1 MIFNNNTTSLGSINI
16 PMAEGYDCS
25 YGCALALVESAR
37 NDYAMFRAMLDADAR
52 ELAIKNESTGYVA
65 ESQVSALHE
74 AAISGIWT
82 KIKELFT
89 KLASKIKAIFHSLAA
104 RLSGVFMDTKKMIKK
119 YQNEVLRKSNIG
131 NLEVKF
137 RRAKR
142 KVAPSD
148 VLALVTGVKAI
159 GLSDIAASNW
169 ASDKDTMW
177 ENVTQNMM
185 PAEVGDKSSNASE
198 YADSIKD
205 KYWEDDSPTTYEV
218 KDIGGIREIIST
230 LEAMC
235 KDDNKIKQVSS
246 KVDTALVKLV
256 RDADKEA
263 NNKAK
268 ESKDKGENTEEAKA
282 VETAN
287 HVYDVAVVF
296 QEAYTTLTSVSIEI
310 YKTEF
315 AQRKAVF
322 AKAAAA
328 NNDKLEEQS
337 IYLDAVAEAA
347 EQEVEDVISG
357 ALKSDGDYLSST
369 SIAPTNV
376 MDADV
381 SNDAEKLVYD
391 KKQFYST
398 DGVDVDPDGS
408 VDITLN
414 SKKESAFFGALLY

>member
-74 AAISGIWT
+74 AAISGIWN
-82 KIKELFT
+82 KIKQLFA
-89 KLASKIKAIFHSLAA
+89 KLVAKIKSIFHSFMA
-104 RLSGVFMDTKKMIKK
+104 RLNGLFMDTKKMIKK
-119 YQNEVLRKSNIG
+119 YQNEVLRKTNLG
-131 NLEVKF
+131 NMKVKY
-137 RRAKR
+137 R
-142 KVAPSD
+142 KSKMDISD
-148 VLALVTGVKAI
+148 LALGFSKHTPS
-159 GLSDIAASNW
+159 LNTMNQEWSE
-169 ASDKDTMW
+169 DKETRW
-177 ENVTQNMM
+177 ENVTSS
-185 PAEVGDKSSNASE
+185 GTTGGKSSNASE
-198 YADSIKD
+198 YRANFDEAI
-205 KYWEDDSPTTYEV
+205 WEDDSPTEYEL
-218 KDIGGIREIIST
+218 KDIEGGIRGIITS

-235 KDDNKIKQVSS
+235 KADSKIKSGFNKLTTS
-246 KVDTALVKLV
+246 YEKVVN
-256 RDADKEA
+256 EA
-263 NNKAK
+263 NKNANDAAK
-268 ESKDKGENTEEAKA
+268 ESKDKGENSPEAKA
-282 VETAN
+282 VTEAN
-287 HVYDVAVVF
+287 HTYDMAVVW
-296 QEAYTTLTSVSIEI
+296 QEVTMVDIAAFTEAF
-310 YKTEF
+310 KTDF
-315 AQRKAVF
+315 AQKKAVF
-322 AKAAAA
+322 TKAAAA
-328 NNDKLEEQS
+328 NDKKLEEQS

-347 EQEVEDVISG
+347 EQEVEDVITG

-408 VDITLN
+408 IDTNIN
-414 SKKESAFFGALLY
+414 SKEESAFFGALLY